1 MRKYLILGV
10 LGMFVMAIALPGCS
24 AWRTITTTA
33 TCTQSTDSTQ
43 STTTIVTKTVEE
55 YTGIKK

>member
-1 MRKYLILGV
+1 MKKIGIMLLIGAV
-10 LGMFVMAIALPGCS
+10 AFALPGCS